1 MRDSLIFYYS
11 FAKAIKR
18 LPDDQQQLKALW
30 SIIDYGLEG
39 KEPEDD
45 GGLFM
50 SIFDMAKPQIDANVK
65 RKVNGA
71 KGGRPVD
78 EEETKE
84 PEETG
89 LVAGSFKLNDGTLY
103 DVTEDALANLQKLY
117 PGVNGKQELN
127 KIIGWAEANPTL
139 RKTRRGAPRF
149 LNSWFSRAQDQSSK
163 KGQKQTKQNA
173 FINFDQRDTD
183 YDSMVQNN
191 VKEWINE

>member
-1 MRDSLIFYYS
+1 M
-11 FAKAIKR
+11 
-18 LPDDQQQLKALW
+18 
-30 SIIDYGLEG
+30 
-39 KEPEDD
+39 
-45 GGLFM
+45 
-50 SIFDMAKPQIDANVK
+50 
-65 RKVNGA
+65 
-71 KGGRPVD
+71 
-78 EEETKE
+78 
-84 PEETG
+84 
-89 LVAGSFKLNDGTLY
+89 AGSFKLNDGSLY

-173 FINFDQRDTD
+173 FINFDQRNTD

>member
-11 FAKAIKR
+11 FAKAIQR
-18 LPDDQQQLKALW
+18 LPDDQQLKALW
-30 SIIDYGLEG
+30 AIINYGLDG
-39 KEPEDD
+39 VEPEDD
-45 GGLFM
+45 GELYM

-71 KGGRPVD
+71 KGGRPS
-78 EEETKE
+78 EEEEKE
-84 PEETG
+84 PEEIG
-89 LVAGSFKLNDGTLY
+89 PVAGSFKLNDGSLY

>member
-11 FAKAIKR
+11 FARAIKR
-18 LPDDQQQLKALW
+18 IKDKDQQLKALW
-30 SIIDYGLEG
+30 SIIDYGLDG
-39 KEPEDD
+39 VEPPNVDEA
-45 GGLFM
+45 FR
-50 SIFDMAKPQIDANVK
+50 SIFDMAQPQIDANIK
-65 RKVNGA
+65 RKANGE
-71 KGGRPVD
+71 KGGRPA
-78 EEETKE
+78 EKAEKE

-89 LVAGSFKLNDGTLY
+89 PVAGSFKLNDGSLY
-103 DVTEDALANLQKLY
+103 DVTEDALANLQRLY

>member
-11 FAKAIKR
+11 FAKAIQR
-18 LPDDQQQLKALW
+18 LPDDQQLKALW
-30 SIIDYGLEG
+30 AIINYGLDG
-39 KEPEDD
+39 VEPEDD
-45 GGLFM
+45 GELYM

-71 KGGRPVD
+71 KGGRPS
-78 EEETKE
+78 EEEEKE
-84 PEETG
+84 PEEIG
-89 LVAGSFKLNDGTLY
+89 PVAGSFKLNDGSLY

-117 PGVNGKQELN
+117 PGINGKQELN

-173 FINFDQRDTD
+173 FINFEQRDTD

>member
-11 FAKAIKR
+11 FAKAIQR
-18 LPDDQQQLKALW
+18 LPDDQQLKALW
-30 SIIDYGLEG
+30 AIINYGLDG
-39 KEPEDD
+39 VEPEDD
-45 GGLFM
+45 GELYM

-65 RKVNGA
+65 RKVNGT
-71 KGGRPVD
+71 KGGRPSEK
-78 EEETKE
+78 EEKE
-84 PEETG
+84 PEEIG
-89 LVAGSFKLNDGTLY
+89 PVAGSFKLNDGSLY

-191 VKEWINE
+191 VKVWINE

>member
-18 LPDDQQQLKALW
+18 LPDDQQLKALW
-30 SIIDYGLEG
+30 AIINYGLDG
-39 KEPEDD
+39 VEPEDD
-45 GGLFM
+45 GELYM

-71 KGGRPVD
+71 KGGRPS
-78 EEETKE
+78 EEEEKE
-84 PEETG
+84 PEEIG
-89 LVAGSFKLNDGTLY
+89 PVAGSFKLNDGSLY

-173 FINFDQRDTD
+173 FINFDQRNTD